1 MRQYDG
7 GGWVEKVLDSLHK
20 SKSHEMD
27 VIIRNSKLITE
38 NSEDEEEHSFRLPM
52 YKYIDL

>member
-1 MRQYDG
+1 M
-7 GGWVEKVLDSLHK
+7 VKVLESLHK